1 MAEEEKRP
9 GVKKD
14 HRKELNE
21 WLERSARVLEEY
33 GSPAKE
39 SSKN

>member
-1 MAEEEKRP
+1 MEEEKRP

-14 HRKELNE
+14 HRKALNE

-33 GSPAKE
+33 GSQIPPGPKR
-39 SSKN
+39 